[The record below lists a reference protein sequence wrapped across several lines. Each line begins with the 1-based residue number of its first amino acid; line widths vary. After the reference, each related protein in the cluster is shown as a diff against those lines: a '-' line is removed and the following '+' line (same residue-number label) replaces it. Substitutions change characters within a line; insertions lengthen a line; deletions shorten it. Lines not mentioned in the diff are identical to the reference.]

1 MPQLLNAKMMK
12 SIFLIL
18 LLSGLSIGLMGQDTI
33 TINLRDAINRSI
45 ANSVDAVVARNQYKS
60 SYWGYKTYKAELLP
74 ELTLNTT
81 LPYYS
86 KSYNTFQNTDGSY
99 GYVSNDYSRIDAG
112 LSISQNIPLTGG
124 LISVESSVQR
134 LQQYGSDGSTSYM
147 TIPASVTLEQPLFGF
162 NRVKWLQKIEPV
174 KYKAARQKLIAD
186 IEEVSNL
193 SIEHYFNLLLGKI
206 NLEMAQQNLKNSQK
220 IYSIAEAKREIG
232 QISENDL
239 LQLRVSLLRAES
251 ELTDAQASLDSRMF
265 QLRSFLGYG
274 EDMTLEP
281 AIPSSLFDEV
291 PVLSYPQVVTLAR
304 ENNAFTQNIQKRMLE
319 ASRDVSQA
327 KANRW
332 NASLFVSFGM
342 SGQNDSFSQA
352 FNSNNWR
359 NNQIVNVGV
368 KIPILDWGKG
378 KGRVKIAEANRDVEN
393 SRIEKEQ
400 MDFNQNI
407 YLRVQNFNRQS
418 KQLELA
424 KETDRIAQIRYE
436 TSIEAFVLGKIDV
449 LNLNDSQSSKDIA
462 RRNYI
467 EQIYLLWSY
476 YYQIRSLTLYDFV
489 NNKEL
494 SVDYENIIN

>member
-1 MPQLLNAKMMK
+1 MMK
-12 SIFLIL
+12 SLLFIL
-18 LLSGLSIGLMGQDTI
+18 LLSGFSIGLMAQDTI
-33 TINLRDAINRSI
+33 TISLREAIDRSV

-99 GYVSNDYSRIDAG
+99 TYVSNDYSRIDGG

-147 TIPASVTLEQPLFGF
+147 TIPASVTLEQPIFGF

-186 IEEVSNL
+186 MEEVSNL
-193 SIEHYFNLLLGKI
+193 SIEYYFNLLLGKI

-220 IYSIAEAKREIG
+220 IYSIAEAKRKIG

-251 ELTDAQASLDSRMF
+251 ELTDAQASLDAQMF

-274 EDMTLEP
+274 EDVTLEP
-281 AIPSSLFDEV
+281 AIPASLFDEV
-291 PVLSYPQVVTLAR
+291 PVLSYTQVVSLAR
-304 ENNAFTQNIQKRMLE
+304 ENNAFTQNVQRRMLE
-319 ASRDVSQA
+319 VSRDVSQA

-368 KIPILDWGKG
+368 KIPILDWGKS

-424 KETDRIAQIRYE
+424 KETDKIAQIRYE

-467 EQIYLLWSY
+467 EQIFLLWSY
-476 YYQIRSLTLYDFV
+476 YYQIRSLTLYDFA
-489 NNKEL
+489 NDKEL

>member
-1 MPQLLNAKMMK
+1 MILNVKMMK
-12 SIFLIL
+12 NFFFITL
-18 LLSGLSIGLMGQDTI
+18 LYLLPIGLIAQDTI
-33 TINLRDAINRSI
+33 AISLRQAIDRSV

-86 KSYNTFQNTDGSY
+86 KSYNAFQNTDGSY
-99 GYVSNDYSRIDAG
+99 RYVSNDYSKIDAG

-124 LISVESSVQR
+124 SLSVESSFQR
-134 LQQYGSDGSTSYM
+134 LQQYGSDGSTNYM
-147 TIPASVTLEQPLFGF
+147 AIPASITLEQPLFGF
-162 NRVKWLQKIEPV
+162 NRVKWLQRIEPV
-174 KYKAARQKLIAD
+174 KFEAAKQKLIAD
-186 IEEVSNL
+186 MEEVSNL
-193 SIEHYFNLLLGKI
+193 SIEYYFNLLLAQI

-220 IYSIAEAKREIG
+220 IYSIAEAKRKIG

-239 LQLRVSLLRAES
+239 LQLRVSLLTAES
-251 ELTDAQASLDSRMF
+251 GLTDAQASLDSRMF

-274 EDMTLEP
+274 EDVILQP
-281 AIPSSLFDEV
+281 VIPSNLFDEV
-291 PVLSYPQVVTLAR
+291 PVLSYSQVVSLAR
-304 ENNAFTQNIQKRMLE
+304 QNNAFTQNVQRRMLE
-319 ASRDVSQA
+319 ANRDVSQA
-327 KANRW
+327 KADRW

-342 SGQNDSFSQA
+342 SGQNDTFSQA

-359 NNQIVNVGV
+359 NNQIVNIGV
-368 KIPILDWGKG
+368 KVPILDWGKG

-418 KQLELA
+418 KQLDLA
-424 KETDRIAQIRYE
+424 EETDKIAQIRYE

-462 RRNYI
+462 RRNHI
-467 EQIYLLWSY
+467 EQMYLLWSY

-489 NNKEL
+489 NNREL
-494 SVDYENIIN
+494 SVDYQNIIN

>member
-1 MPQLLNAKMMK
+1 MK
-12 SIFLIL
+12 SLLFIL
-18 LLSGLSIGLMGQDTI
+18 LLSGFSIGLMAQDTI
-33 TINLRDAINRSI
+33 TISLREAIDRSV

-99 GYVSNDYSRIDAG
+99 TYVSNDYSRIDGG

-147 TIPASVTLEQPLFGF
+147 TIPASVTLEQPIFGF

-186 IEEVSNL
+186 MEEVSNL
-193 SIEHYFNLLLGKI
+193 SIEYYFNLLLGKI

-220 IYSIAEAKREIG
+220 IYSIAEAKRKIG

-251 ELTDAQASLDSRMF
+251 ELTDAQASLDAQMF

-274 EDMTLEP
+274 EDVTLEP
-281 AIPSSLFDEV
+281 AIPASLFDEV
-291 PVLSYPQVVTLAR
+291 PVLSYTQVVSLAR
-304 ENNAFTQNIQKRMLE
+304 ENNAFTQNVQRRMLE
-319 ASRDVSQA
+319 VSRDVSQA

-368 KIPILDWGKG
+368 KIPILDWGKS

-424 KETDRIAQIRYE
+424 KETDKIAQIRYE

-467 EQIYLLWSY
+467 EQIFLLWSY
-476 YYQIRSLTLYDFV
+476 YYQIRSLTLYDFA
-489 NNKEL
+489 NDKEL

>member
-1 MPQLLNAKMMK
+1 MK
-12 SIFLIL
+12 NLFFAL
-18 LLSGLSIGLMGQDTI
+18 LLFWFPIGLMAQDTI
-33 TINLRDAINRSI
+33 TISLKEAIDRSV

-60 SYWGYKTYKAELLP
+60 SYWGYRTYKAELLP

-86 KSYNTFQNTDGSY
+86 KSYNAFQNADGSY
-99 GYVSNDYSRIDAG
+99 TYVSNDYSRIDGG

-134 LQQYGSDGSTSYM
+134 LQQYGNDGSTNYM
-147 TIPASVTLEQPLFGF
+147 TIPASITLEQPILGF
-162 NRVKWLQKIEPV
+162 NRMKWLQKIEPV
-174 KYKAARQKLIAD
+174 KFKAARQKLIAD
-186 IEEVSNL
+186 MEEVSNL
-193 SIEHYFNLLLGKI
+193 SIEYYFNLLLGKI
-206 NLEMAQQNLKNSQK
+206 NLEMAEQNLKNSQK
-220 IYSIAEAKREIG
+220 IYSIAEAKRKIG

-274 EDMTLEP
+274 EDVTLEP
-281 AIPSSLFDEV
+281 VIPSSLFNEV
-291 PVLSYPQVVTLAR
+291 PVLSYPQVVSLAR

-359 NNQIVNVGV
+359 NNQIVNIGV
-368 KIPILDWGKG
+368 KVPILDWGKG

-424 KETDRIAQIRYE
+424 EETDRIAQIRYE